1 MLQQHGL
8 FLGNTELA
16 RGIRSLLRPHDQM
29 AEELSG
35 RGILRHDAEIGER
48 KLPLLAEVV
57 QQRAGQQQAAV
68 NDLRIQACE
77 EIRRAQHVVS
87 MHQKAGQKTV
97 VHALPGRD
105 APERVEVPRQH
116 RLGDAAVIRVC
127 DRSHQPLHIRQRG
140 VRVDGR
146 RRHEQRRVVIVRR
159 FGHADAVNAD
169 LQRTAVLRDAA
180 ADLHDAA
187 GVLRVCAD
195 GAAVVPDLNLH
206 AARAVADRAAEKRLS
221 AVGRLERRRAQN
233 IEALDIHAGEHI
245 RNAFVVFHSGSAFP
259 PAERVVR
266 SVYKYTLP

>member
-1 MLQQHGL
+1 MRALKLPGRHGRQRFRIDLHAAVDEVDVRQQLRLGAHRPHSRAELRLAVVREQQVLQQHGL

-16 RGIRSLLRPHDQM
+16 RGIRGLLRPHDQM

-57 QQRAGQQQAAV
+57 QQRAASSRAAV
-68 NDLRIQACE
+68 NDLRIQARE

-97 VHALPGRD
+97 VHTLPGRN

-116 RLGDAAVIRVC
+116 RLGDTAVIRVR
-127 DRSHQPLHIRQRG
+127 DRGDQPLHIRQRG

-146 RRHEQRRVVIVRR
+146 RRHEQRRVVIIRR
-159 FGHADAVNAD
+159 LGHTDAVNAD

-180 ADLHDAA
+180 RGSSRRGRCPP
-187 GVLRVCAD
+187 GVR
-195 GAAVVPDLNLH
+195 
-206 AARAVADRAAEKRLS
+206 RW
-221 AVGRLERRRAQN
+221 GRCSPR
-233 IEALDIHAGEHI
+233 
-245 RNAFVVFHSGSAFP
+245 F
-259 PAERVVR
+259 
-266 SVYKYTLP
+266 

>member
-1 MLQQHGL
+1 
-8 FLGNTELA
+8 
-16 RGIRSLLRPHDQM
+16 M
-29 AEELSG
+29 AEELPG
-35 RGILRHDAEIGER
+35 RGILRHDAKIGER

-68 NDLRIQACE
+68 NDLRIQARE

-97 VHALPGRD
+97 VHALPGRN

-116 RLGDAAVIRVC
+116 RLGDTAVIRIR
-127 DRSHQPLHIRQRG
+127 DRGDQPLHIRQRS

-146 RRHEQRRVVIVRR
+146 RRHEQRCVVIVRR

-169 LQRTAVLRDAA
+169 LQRTAVFRDTA

-187 GVLRVCAD
+187 GVLRACAD
-195 GAAVVPDLNLH
+195 GAAVVPDLDLH
-206 AARAVADRAAEKRLS
+206 AARAVADRAAEKRLA

-233 IEALDIHAGEHI
+233 IKALDIHAGEHI
-245 RNAFVVFHSGSAFP
+245 RNGSVVFHGSAFP

-266 SVYKYTLP
+266 SVDNYTLP